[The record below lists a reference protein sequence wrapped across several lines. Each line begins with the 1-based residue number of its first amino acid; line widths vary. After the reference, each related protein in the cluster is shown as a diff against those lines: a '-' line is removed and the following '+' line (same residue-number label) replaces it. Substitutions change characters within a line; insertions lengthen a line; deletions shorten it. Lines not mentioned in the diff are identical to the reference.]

1 MERKSFILH
10 ETGIFLI
17 GPRTPISNL
26 FYLGKKD
33 SFSDHK
39 ETMFCS
45 PSNESSADCPPP
57 KSPLKLAR
65 RNQPLSQSA
74 RIVQGGGLND
84 ALGTKPNPKPCFA
97 KGNRSFW
104 MKYQIPQSSGT
115 LLTQKHKMNLIIR
128 ARCAIWHRSQHA
140 LQLGNAE
147 REPIVIT

>member
-1 MERKSFILH
+1 
-10 ETGIFLI
+10 
-17 GPRTPISNL
+17 
-26 FYLGKKD
+26 
-33 SFSDHK
+33 
-39 ETMFCS
+39 MFCS

-74 RIVQGGGLND
+74 RIAQGGGLND
-84 ALGTKPNPKPCFA
+84 ALGTKPKPKPGFA

-115 LLTQKHKMNLIIR
+115 LLTQKHKMNPIIR

-147 REPIVIT
+147 REPIVITWVANFQRELVLRFPASRHICILQGRENTTSNLRGKSKPGN